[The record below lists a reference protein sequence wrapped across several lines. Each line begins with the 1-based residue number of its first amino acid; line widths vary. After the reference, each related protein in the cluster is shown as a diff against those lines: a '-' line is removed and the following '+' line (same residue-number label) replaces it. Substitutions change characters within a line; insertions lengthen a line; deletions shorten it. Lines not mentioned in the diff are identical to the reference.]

1 MTNINLSKRLQSIA
15 DMIDYNSNVVDVG
28 CDHGLLDIYLTLNK
42 NCNCIASDISK
53 NVLENTKN
61 NVEKYH
67 LIDKIKIICS
77 DGLKNIDIKIPDKIV
92 ISGMG
97 TSTILNILSTKK
109 INEIDNLIIQSN
121 NEIDKLR
128 YEICKIGFY
137 IEGEKIIFDKDKYYT
152 IINFKKGK
160 KKYCNVDYM
169 FGPIARLNNENSKY
183 FNILYEKN
191 KKILKMIPNK
201 YVVKKLNQYNY
212 LKKIKKFTCV

>member
-42 NCNCIASDISK
+42 NCNCIATDISK

-152 IINFKKGK
+152 IIKFKKGK

-201 YVVKKLNQYNY
+201 YVVKKLKQYNY

>member
-1 MTNINLSKRLQSIA
+1 MTSINLSKRLQSIA

-42 NCNCIASDISK
+42 NCNCIATDISK

-201 YVVKKLNQYNY
+201 YVVKKLKQYNY

>member
-1 MTNINLSKRLQSIA
+1 MTSINLSKRLQSIA

-42 NCNCIASDISK
+42 NCNCIATDISK

-77 DGLKNIDIKIPDKIV
+77 DGL
-92 ISGMG
+92 
-97 TSTILNILSTKK
+97 KK

-201 YVVKKLNQYNY
+201 YVVKKLKQYNY

>member
-1 MTNINLSKRLQSIA
+1 MTNLKLSKRLQSIA

-42 NCNCIASDISK
+42 NCNCIATDISK

-77 DGLKNIDIKIPDKIV
+77 DGLENIDIKIPDKIV

-191 KKILKMIPNK
+191 KKVLKMIPNK
-201 YVVKKLNQYNY
+201 YVVKKLKQYNY